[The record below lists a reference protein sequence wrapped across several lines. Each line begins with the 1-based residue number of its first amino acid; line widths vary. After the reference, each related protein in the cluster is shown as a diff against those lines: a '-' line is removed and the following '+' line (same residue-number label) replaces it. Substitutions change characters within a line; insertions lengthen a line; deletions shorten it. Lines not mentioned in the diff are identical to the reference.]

1 MTETLLHLLVYIAG
15 ATFATIVGIFIG
27 RLTVNRKSPIHA
39 VIYRADLGVGNRYF
53 KLYHHDR
60 EVAVSTETEYE
71 TYEKAAEDVREIN
84 PDIEI
89 RR

>member
-1 MTETLLHLLVYIAG
+1 MTHTMILYVTG

-27 RLTVNRKSPIHA
+27 RLTARKKISAVHA
-39 VIYRADLGVGNRYF
+39 VIYRADFGVGNRYF
-53 KLYHHDR
+53 KLYHDDR

-71 TYEKAAEDVREIN
+71 TYEKAAEAVREIN